1 MKLILLLLL
10 LTITPHAYSADIPS
24 SFSKAKK
31 LALTK
36 VYKNQHKSF
45 YCGCTFNNKK
55 QVDQASCG
63 YTPRTPI
70 TSSGKENVRDNR
82 IEWEHVLPASKMGS
96 HLACWGSE
104 RKQYPKCVKS
114 NGKLKSGRDCC
125 QKVNKD
131 FRNAHNDLVNLTPA
145 IGEVNADR
153 SNLPYQVIKDENRSY
168 GQCDFEYDPV
178 NKVVE
183 PAKGIRGDI
192 ARIQLYLLN
201 TYGETLGFK
210 FSNTKHSMLEEWN
223 DKDPVS
229 DWELERNKRICE
241 VQGRANDL
249 VSICTK

>member
-1 MKLILLLLL
+1 MKFFLFLLLLI
-10 LTITPHAYSADIPS
+10 TIVSNSADIPS

-36 VYKNQHKSF
+36 VYRDNHKSF
-45 YCGCTFNNKK
+45 YCGCAFNNKK

-63 YTPRTPI
+63 YEPKTPI
-70 TSSGKENVRDNR
+70 TSSGKENIRDNR

-104 RKQYPKCVKS
+104 RSQFPKCVKS

-125 QKVNKD
+125 QKVNSD

-153 SNLPYQVIKDENRSY
+153 SNLPYTEIIGEKRSY
-168 GQCDFEYDPV
+168 GKCDFEYDSV

-183 PAKGIRGDI
+183 PSEEVRGDI
-192 ARIQLYLLN
+192 ARIQLYLEDK
-201 TYGETLGFK
+201 YGEVLGFK
-210 FSNTKHSMLEEWN
+210 FSDDKKLMLEQWN
-223 DKDPVS
+223 DQDPIS
-229 DWELERNKRICE
+229 DWEVERNKRICKA
-241 VQGRANDL
+241 QGSGNNL
-249 VSICTK
+249 INECK